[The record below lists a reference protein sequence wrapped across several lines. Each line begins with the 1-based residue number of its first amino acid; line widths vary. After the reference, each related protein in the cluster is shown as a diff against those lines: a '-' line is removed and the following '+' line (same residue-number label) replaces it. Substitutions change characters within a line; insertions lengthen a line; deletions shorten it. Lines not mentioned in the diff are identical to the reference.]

1 MYVRLPSSSIA
12 DFIYIIFAGCVLLQ
26 LTSVADDNSGSFVQ
40 VMETFQNIGPILD
53 MSVVDLD
60 KQGQDLV
67 RLSFVCVFRYVHVFV
82 LCKHTSVHV
91 VSCLCTL
98 SRTCSHSYL
107 SLSLS
112 LSLTLPPSSLQI
124 VSCSGYGKDG
134 SLRVIRSGIGIN
146 EAASIDLAG
155 VKGDMTIQMH
165 VFHCNISYL
174 FTMDFMSTQWLGKQI
189 VLRQP
194 YRGLWSTC
202 GVVVCS

>member
-1 MYVRLPSSSIA
+1 M
-12 DFIYIIFAGCVLLQ
+12 
-26 LTSVADDNSGSFVQ
+26 ADDNSGSFVQ

-67 RLSFVCVFRYVHVFV
+67 RLSLSVCVCVYSNVYMFV
-82 LCKHTSVHV
+82 LCKHTSVHII
-91 VSCLCTL
+91 SCLCTL
-98 SRTCSHSYL
+98 SCMYSHISL

-112 LSLTLPPSSLQI
+112 LSSPSLYQI

-165 VFHCNISYL
+165 VSHCNIIYL
-174 FTMDFMSTQWLGKQI
+174 FTMGFMSTQWVG
-189 VLRQP
+189 
-194 YRGLWSTC
+194 
-202 GVVVCS
+202 

>member
-1 MYVRLPSSSIA
+1 
-12 DFIYIIFAGCVLLQ
+12 
-26 LTSVADDNSGSFVQ
+26 
-40 VMETFQNIGPILD
+40 

-67 RLSFVCVFRYVHVFV
+67 RLSFMCVFRYVHVFV

-91 VSCLCTL
+91 ISCLCTL
-98 SRTCSHSYL
+98 SCTCSHISLSPSPSPPHSLPLPLPL
-107 SLSLS
+107 SLF
-112 LSLTLPPSSLQI
+112 LSLTLPPFSLQI

-165 VFHCNISYL
+165 VSYCCL
-174 FTMDFMSTQWLGKQI
+174 FTMDFISTLWLGKQI
-189 VLRQP
+189 VLRQTML
-194 YRGLWSTC
+194 RVL
-202 GVVVCS
+202 VVCSGLFLNDQCTCILCSKRATNHCIYAC